1 MKKISEHKELT
12 MSLACGFLLLGAWL
26 YEVLGDPSQPRPVAV
41 YLMAYFFGGYDAFFH
56 MLKSLRNRTF
66 DIDLLMLVA
75 AAGAAV
81 LGAWAEGAL
90 LLFLFSLGH
99 ALEHYAM
106 GRARKAIQAL
116 SELAPTMAVVRRDGR
131 ESTVGVEELL
141 PGDLVIVRPGERL
154 PADGFVAVGRSSVNQ
169 APITGESIPVDKEPV
184 MAEIIR
190 SFEEKMS
197 VSADRVD
204 EWLRRHSDR
213 LGAEHRIFAGTIN
226 GAGVLEV
233 MVTTRSEDSTLARVV
248 RMVNEAETQK
258 SPTQRFAERFERY
271 FVPVILVFVA
281 FLHFAWLVVDE
292 PFSDSFYR
300 AMAVLVAASPCA
312 LAISTPSAI
321 LSGVA
326 RAARL
331 GVLVKGGRPLE
342 QLGGLRALAFDK
354 TGTLTEG
361 KPVVTEVIPLNDT
374 DETDLI
380 RLTVA
385 VEQRSDHPLA
395 RAVVRGAAPWLKD
408 HTVPEVRKVEM
419 IPGKG
424 ITGEIDGRRIAIGQE
439 RLFSDS
445 GGELP
450 QEVVRQLDL
459 LRNRGRTTVLIRR
472 DDTFIGIIGLM
483 DMPRPGSAA
492 VLKQLRKMGVRRIV
506 MLSGDHQRVAETIGR
521 QVGVDE
527 SWGDLLPEQ
536 KVEAVRTLLAQEQE
550 VAMVVDG
557 VNDAPAMAHSTVG
570 IAMGAAGS
578 DVALET
584 ADVAL
589 MADDLGKL
597 PEAVGLSRQTRKI
610 IRQNIFISL
619 GMIAFLVPFV
629 IFGYAGIGLAV
640 LLHEGSTL
648 VVVLNALRL
657 LGYRHESVYPES
669 ASLTMATASS

>member
-1 MKKISEHKELT
+1 MLKKLYEHRELVFA
-12 MSLACGFLLLGAWL
+12 LLCGTLLLGAWL
-26 YEVLGDPSQPRPVAV
+26 FEVLSDPGQPRPIAV
-41 YLMAYFFGGYDAFFH
+41 YLLSYFFGGYFAFFH
-56 MLKSLRNRTF
+56 MIASLRAKQF
-66 DIDLLMLVA
+66 DIDFLMLVA
-75 AAGAAV
+75 AVGAAL

-99 ALEHYAM
+99 ALENYAM
-106 GRARKAIQAL
+106 GRARKAIRAL
-116 SELAPTMAVVRRDGR
+116 SDLAPTVARIKDDEGER
-131 ESTVGVEELL
+131 EVSVDTLQPQDLL
-141 PGDLVIVRPGERL
+141 IVRPGERF
-154 PADGFVAVGRSSVNQ
+154 PSDGFVISGRSSVDQ
-169 APITGESIPVDKEPV
+169 APITGESVPVDKEPV
-184 MAEIIR
+184 
-190 SFEEKMS
+190 
-197 VSADRVD
+197 
-204 EWLRRHSDR
+204 HSPQQARNDPE
-213 LGAEHRIFAGTIN
+213 GISPGHRIFAGTIN
-226 GAGVLEV
+226 GDSVLEV
-233 MVTTRSEDSTLARVV
+233 EVTSRAEDSTLARVI

-258 SPTQRFAERFERY
+258 SPTQRFADRFERY
-271 FVPVILVFVA
+271 FVPVILLFVA
-281 FLHFAWLVVDE
+281 LLHFSWVVVDE

-354 TGTLTEG
+354 TGTLTQGVPE
-361 KPVVTEVIPLNDT
+361 VTDIIPLNGF
-374 DETDLI
+374 EKGELM
-380 RLTVA
+380 RLAVA

-395 RAVVRGAAPWLKD
+395 RAVLRASEKWVSHQD
-408 HTVPEVRKVEM
+408 IPEVSEVKM
-419 IPGKG
+419 IAGKG
-424 ITGEIDGRRIAIGQE
+424 IIGIIDGSHISIGQLRLFNNSIPGAVSRELE
-439 RLFSDS
+439 RLHN
-445 GGELP
+445 
-450 QEVVRQLDL
+450 Q
-459 LRNRGRTTVLIRR
+459 GRSTMIVKYN
-472 DDTFIGIIGLM
+472 DDFAGIIGLM
-483 DMPRPGSAA
+483 DMPRPGASH
-492 VLKQLRKMGVRRIV
+492 VLQNLREMGIRRLI
-506 MLSGDHQRVAETIGR
+506 MLSGDHQRVADTIGS

-527 SWGDLLPEQ
+527 SWGDLLPEH
-536 KVEAVRTLLAQEQE
+536 KVDAIKKLLDEEKE
-550 VAMVVDG
+550 VAMVGDG
-557 VNDAPAMAHSTVG
+557 VNDAPAMANATVG

-597 PEAVGLSRQTRKI
+597 PVAVGLSRKTRKI

-629 IFGYAGIGLAV
+629 IFGYAGIGIAV

-657 LGYRHESVYPES
+657 LGYEHPQIQPDN

>member
-1 MKKISEHKELT
+1 ML
-12 MSLACGFLLLGAWL
+12 LAAWL
-26 YEVLGDPSQPRPVAV
+26 YEVFGDPTAARPIPV
-41 YLMAYFFGGYDAFFH
+41 YLLAYFFGGYDAFRH
-56 MLKSLRNRTF
+56 MVSSLRRKQF
-66 DIDLLMLVA
+66 DIDFLMLVA

-106 GRARKAIQAL
+106 GRARKAIRAL
-116 SELAPTMAVVRRDGR
+116 SELAPTVARIRDGDAER
-131 ESTVGVEELL
+131 EVPVEELQ
-141 PGDLVIVRPGERL
+141 PGDLLVVRPGERF
-154 PADGFVAVGRSSVNQ
+154 PSDGFVVSGNSSVDQ
-169 APITGESIPVDKEPV
+169 SPITGESVPVDKEPV
-184 MAEIIR
+184 PSPSEAR
-190 SFEEKMS
+190 GNK
-197 VSADRVD
+197 
-204 EWLRRHSDR
+204 DR
-213 LGAEHRIFAGTIN
+213 LSAEHRIFAGTIN
-226 GAGVLEV
+226 GDSLMEV
-233 MVTTRSEDSTLARVV
+233 EVINRAEDSTLARVI

-258 SPTQRFAERFERY
+258 SPTQRFAERFEKV
-271 FVPVILVFVA
+271 FVPLILVFVGL
-281 FLHFAWLVVDE
+281 LHFAWLVIDE
-292 PFSDSFYR
+292 PFGDSFYR

-361 KPVVTEVIPLNDT
+361 TPKVTDVIPLNGRDVSG
-374 DETDLI
+374 LMQI
-380 RLTVA
+380 AMA
-385 VEQRSDHPLA
+385 VEQFSDHPLA
-395 RAVVRGAAPWLKD
+395 RAITRGGSEWTDGAPPL
-408 HTVPEVRKVEM
+408 TATEVKMVT
-419 IPGKG
+419 GKG
-424 ITGEIDGRRIAIGQE
+424 ITGVVNGRHVSIGQMKLFDGSMPDAIRS
-439 RLFSDS
+439 RLD
-445 GGELP
+445 ELHE
-450 QEVVRQLDL
+450 Q
-459 LRNRGRTTVLIRR
+459 GRTAMLVREEEEFT
-472 DDTFIGIIGLM
+472 GIIALM
-483 DMPRPGSAA
+483 DIPRPGASGVIRA
-492 VLKQLRKMGVRRIV
+492 LRAMGIRRLI
-506 MLSGDHQRVAETIGR
+506 MISGDHQRVADNIGA
-521 QVGVDE
+521 QIGVDE

-536 KVEAVRTLLAQEQE
+536 KVDAIRRLLDEESE
-550 VAMVVDG
+550 VAMVGDG
-557 VNDAPAMAHSTVG
+557 VNDAPAMAHATVG

-589 MADDLGKL
+589 MADDLSRL
-597 PEAVGLSRQTRKI
+597 PVALGLSRQTRKI

-629 IFGYAGIGLAV
+629 LFGYAGIGIAV

-657 LGYRHESVYPES
+657 LGYDHPALQAEN